1 MARTTAAVSLAL
13 LCYGAIASAQSGL
26 GVGRA
31 PTDEE
36 IRAWDI
42 TIYPDGRELPEGK
55 GTPEEGKELYRVR
68 CEECHGPEAKG
79 ADQAALVGGHETLGT
94 DKPKKTTIGYWP
106 YATTVFDYIRRS
118 MPFEKPGALTA
129 DQVYAVTAYL
139 LSLDKVIGPDEEMN
153 RETLPKVE
161 MPNKDGFIPDPR

>member
-1 MARTTAAVSLAL
+1 MAKATFLIASFLLGLAAV
-13 LCYGAIASAQSGL
+13 ASAQSDL

-31 PTDEE
+31 PTDQE

-55 GTPEEGKELYRVR
+55 GTAEEGKEVYRVR

-79 ADQAALVGGHETLGT
+79 ADQGALVGGHDTLAT
-94 DKPKKTTIGYWP
+94 DKPKKTPTGYWP

-118 MPFEKPGALTA
+118 MPFKKPGSLTN

-139 LSLDKVIGPDEEMN
+139 LALDNIIGPNDEMN

-161 MPNKDGFIPDPR
+161 MPNRNGFIPDPR